1 MTQYVFPPG
10 PKPHYPGEFWA
21 QIYTDM
27 LGALAR
33 GVREHGDIVH
43 ATIGHEHLV
52 LVNHPDHVRDIL
64 VTHAKDFTVNQLLKA
79 AQLFWGTAVV
89 STTGDFHL
97 RERRALQPLFTRSH
111 LAAYGD
117 LMADSARATRDRWQD
132 GKQVDVQREMMAVA
146 MAIASRAIIG
156 ADLAPFSEEFSAA
169 VLDAMRHVALMTRV
183 PLGWVIDKLPLPSTH
198 RFYAERDRLLS
209 VVQAVVER
217 RRQSTAEHHDTLA
230 HLLRAQQEQ
239 GPGGWLTDEQIRN
252 ELLTMIL
259 AGHETTATAL
269 TWTFHLLA
277 QNPEAEAKLHAEIDA
292 VLGERPPTADD
303 VPQLRYTEMVLAE
316 AMRLYP
322 PAWVIG
328 RPVLRDYAIGD
339 YFVPAGTV
347 FYICMYLLH
356 RRPDFFPDPEQFQP
370 ERMSPEQ
377 RAARHHYSY
386 VPFGGGPHQ
395 CLGEQFAWLEGVL
408 VLATIAQRWRLRS
421 LPGHVPE
428 LEPLITLQPKG
439 GLPMIVERRAR

>member
-1 MTQYVFPPG
+1 MTQYVYPPG
-10 PKPHYPGEFWA
+10 PKPHFPGEFWA
-21 QIYTDM
+21 AIYTDM

-43 ATIGHEHLV
+43 AAFGHEHLV

-79 AQLFWGTAVV
+79 AQLFWGTTLF

-97 RERRALQPLFTRSH
+97 RERRLLQPLFTRSH
-111 LAAYGD
+111 LSAYAGV
-117 LMADSARATRDRWQD
+117 MADSARAARDRWQD
-132 GKQVDVQREMMAVA
+132 GARVDVQQEMMRVA
-146 MAIASRAIIG
+146 MGIASRAIVG
-156 ADLAPFSEEFSAA
+156 EDLSAYSEEFSAA
-169 VLDAMRHVALMTRV
+169 VLDAMRHVAVMTRL
-183 PLGWVIDKLPLPSTH
+183 PAGWILDKLPLPSTH
-198 RFYAERDRLLS
+198 RFYRERDRLLG
-209 VVQAVVER
+209 VVQEVIDR
-217 RRQSTAEHHDTLA
+217 RRASTGEHTDTLS
-230 HLLRAQQEQ
+230 HLLRAQQEL
-239 GPGGWLTDEQIRN
+239 GPDSWLTDDQVRN
-252 ELLTMIL
+252 ETLTMIL

-292 VLGERPPTADD
+292 VLGGRPPTADD
-303 VPQLRYTEMVLAE
+303 VPKLPYTEMVLAE

-328 RPVLRDYAIGD
+328 RPVLRDYAIGP
-339 YFVPAGTV
+339 YFVPAGTI

-356 RRPDFFPDPEQFQP
+356 RRPDFFPEPERFLP

-377 RAARHHYSY
+377 RAARHHYAY
-386 VPFGGGPHQ
+386 IPFGGGPHQ

-408 VLATIAQRWRLRS
+408 VLATFAQQWRLRAV
-421 LPGHVPE
+421 PGHVPE
-428 LEPLITLQPKG
+428 LEGLITLQPKG
-439 GLPMIVERRAR
+439 GLPMIVERRA